1 MSMSRFFMILMLYFT
16 HKAISHPRSV
26 LQLLSSHHTEVLIL
40 PTTAR
45 PSSPTPFY
53 EYRFVNMWQL
63 FSVKLILLGRRIG
76 LCGDATRAP
85 IQGLRAMGEVS

>member
-1 MSMSRFFMILMLYFT
+1 MRAGET
-16 HKAISHPRSV
+16 AIAEKHRCAKKRDIENGCV
-26 LQLLSSHHTEVLIL
+26 LRAHV
-40 PTTAR
+40 R
-45 PSSPTPFY
+45 PSPPNPFY